1 MNENENLTDVET
13 EELDAE
19 TVEDE
24 HDAENVEDADTD
36 EYDDFESDD
45 DSDED
50 DAEPFEEESDD
61 DDDDE
66 SSADDEN
73 EDEDHEEPAPAPT
86 VRSSREEEL
95 ERELA
100 ELKKHTTRALR
111 SLGIEEE
118 DVLEGIKHFNADAEG
133 KSIEDYNADVD
144 KEDKAAAERAE
155 LDAYKRRQAQIKFE
169 AKALEDLAEIQKEY
183 PETKAYKHFSEL
195 PNSKR
200 YAELMA
206 SGTMSPVE
214 AYAASHPKQVREG
227 AANAARQGALND
239 TKRHIKSNVPNR
251 GSAGEAYISKSEM
264 RRYRELFP
272 DMKDEEIKALHKRA
286 SK

>member
-24 HDAENVEDADTD
+24 HDAENVEDADTY

-73 EDEDHEEPAPAPT
+73 EDEDHEEPAPAPN
-86 VRSSREEEL
+86 VRSAREEEL
-95 ERELA
+95 ERELT

-118 DVLEGIKHFNADAEG
+118 DALEGIKHFNADAEG

-155 LDAYKRRQAQIKFE
+155 LDNYKRRQAQIKFE
-169 AKALEDLAEIQKEY
+169 AKALADLAEIQKEY
-183 PETKAYKHFSEL
+183 PETKAYKHFSEM

-239 TKRHIKSNVPNR
+239 TKRHIKSNVPKK

-286 SK
+286 SN